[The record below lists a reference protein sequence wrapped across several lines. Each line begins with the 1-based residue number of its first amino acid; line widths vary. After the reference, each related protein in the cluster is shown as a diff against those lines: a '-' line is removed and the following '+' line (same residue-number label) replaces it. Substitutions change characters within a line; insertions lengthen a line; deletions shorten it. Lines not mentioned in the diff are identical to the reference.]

1 MQGRPSHEK
10 SQEKP
15 QEKQEKGPAIE
26 TKAAGEIKTQTPR
39 KKQLQSRAER
49 TEKVQTSEDK
59 TKETTP
65 KLKGK
70 TPPATQTK
78 TVKTLSTGSQKTVD
92 TGLST
97 GSLETEQ
104 QREKSPEILARE
116 AVAVLDA
123 LSTSPKEKGKQNR
136 EPSMYFKARRS
147 MWIKAGRP

>member
-1 MQGRPSHEK
+1 MG
-10 SQEKP
+10 
-15 QEKQEKGPAIE
+15 GTMA
-26 TKAAGEIKTQTPR
+26 QTPQ

-59 TKETTP
+59 TKATTP

-78 TVKTLSTGSQKTVD
+78 TVKTISIGSQKTVD

-104 QREKSPEILARE
+104 QREKLPEILARE
-116 AVAVLDA
+116 AVAVLDS
-123 LSTSPKEKGKQNR
+123 LSTSPKQKGKQKR

-147 MWIKAGRP
+147 MWIKVGRP